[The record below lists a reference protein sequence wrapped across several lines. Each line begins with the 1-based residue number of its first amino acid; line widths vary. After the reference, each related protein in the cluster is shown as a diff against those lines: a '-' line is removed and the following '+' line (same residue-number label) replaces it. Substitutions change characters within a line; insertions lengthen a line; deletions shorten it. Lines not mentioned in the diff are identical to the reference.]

1 MAFLFSKVVELRE
14 LFMKE
19 RRPGLLVPRS
29 PLAFGRYLA
38 SRHPAA
44 LIVVVRAV
52 GAVVLVAGVATVTRV
67 MFALSW
73 QTDSAI
79 AALVAAGWVAFTD
92 LRDPGM

>member
-1 MAFLFSKVVELRE
+1 VIEMRE

-19 RRPGLLVPRS
+19 RRPRLLATRR

-44 LIVVVRAV
+44 LIVLVRGVAAV
-52 GAVVLVAGVATVTRV
+52 ALVAGVATVTRV

-73 QTDSAI
+73 QTDGAI
-79 AALVAAGWVAFTD
+79 AALVAAGWVAFSD
-92 LRDPGM
+92 LRNPSL

>member
-1 MAFLFSKVVELRE
+1 M

-19 RRPGLLVPRS
+19 RRRRLLVPRR

-44 LIVVVRAV
+44 LIVLVRAV

-73 QTDSAI
+73 QTDGAI
-79 AALVAAGWVAFTD
+79 AALVAAGWVAFSD
-92 LRDPGM
+92 LRNPSL